1 MKKIRE
7 NYEWTEI
14 GLSCSTKINNTEL
27 QKKSIY
33 KYVGKSLNS

>member
-1 MKKIRE
+1 MKEIRE

-27 QKKSIY
+27 QKKIY
-33 KYVGKSLNS
+33 I